1 MTISPP
7 WFLQR
12 LVEAF
17 KPAPEPDPA
26 DLGTAYGM
34 ECSLAAQEP
43 LLARVSRPPETP
55 PLGPVR

>member
-1 MTISPP
+1 MTISAP

-12 LVEAF
+12 LVEAL
-17 KPAPEPDPA
+17 KPVREPDPA

-43 LLARVSRPPETP
+43 PLPSVYRAPETP